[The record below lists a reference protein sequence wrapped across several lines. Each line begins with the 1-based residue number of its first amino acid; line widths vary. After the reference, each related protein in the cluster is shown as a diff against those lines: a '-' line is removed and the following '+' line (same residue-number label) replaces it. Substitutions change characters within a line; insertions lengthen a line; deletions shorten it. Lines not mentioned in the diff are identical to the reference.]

1 MRRISLLFPLL
12 LAACSSPYDSAHSYP
27 QNPAISDAQGQPR
40 DSSTFYFPA
49 ADPASKPVLNTNQ
62 LSAEEQNAQAD
73 YCREVFGGA
82 SANLHCFGAPVLSN
96 YYLGHD
102 TYRFLWLRSFHRPVL
117 LTLTQQADGAT
128 LRTQFLTKSALTPRL
143 AVILFIPPTASPQEA
158 ARLQR
163 EFDLEQKDP
172 KVQRKLAE
180 MNRPAQQ
187 LPQLETTRLLT
198 PQQWQQF
205 ERLLQQYQ
213 FQEQTTCTYSTT
225 LDGASWILEA
235 HTASGYHAVLRHSP
249 HKRDGFR
256 RACEYLL
263 DLSSARKERRY

>member
-1 MRRISLLFPLL
+1 MLRILILLPLL
-12 LAACSSPYDSAHSYP
+12 LGACSSPAVSQSPYP
-27 QNPAISDAQGQPR
+27 QNPAVSDAQGLPR

-49 ADPASKPVLNTNQ
+49 ADSASKPVLTTNQ

-73 YCREVFGGA
+73 YCREVLGVA

-128 LRTQFLTKSALTPRL
+128 LRTQFLTKSASTPRL
-143 AVILFIPPTASPQEA
+143 AVILFVPPTASPQEA

-163 EFDLEQKDP
+163 EFDLEQKNP
-172 KVQRKLAE
+172 EVQRELAE
-180 MNRPAQQ
+180 TNRPAEQ

-205 ERLLQQYQ
+205 QQLLQRGG
-213 FQEQTTCTYSTT
+213 FSRQTVCESSTV
-225 LDGASWILEA
+225 LDGAYWILEA
-235 HTASGYHAVLRHSP
+235 HTAGGYHAVLRHSP
-249 HKRDGFR
+249 DKQDGFR
-256 RACEYLL
+256 RVCEYLL
-263 DLSSARKERRY
+263 NLSSARKEERY

>member
-1 MRRISLLFPLL
+1 MPRIRLLFPLL
-12 LAACSSPYDSAHSYP
+12 LAACSSPAVSQSRYP
-27 QNPAISDAQGQPR
+27 QNPAVSDAQGQPR

-49 ADPASKPVLNTNQ
+49 AVSMNRPGSSVSQQTDD
-62 LSAEEQNAQAD
+62 EQNALAE
-73 YCREVFGGA
+73 YCREVFGVV
-82 SANLHCFGAPVLSN
+82 SANLHCFEAPVLSN

-143 AVILFIPPTASPQEA
+143 AVILFIPSTASPQEA

-163 EFDLEQKDP
+163 EFDLEQKNP
-172 KVQRKLAE
+172 EVQRKLAE
-180 MNRPAQQ
+180 TNRPAEQ

-205 ERLLQQYQ
+205 QQFLQRGG
-213 FQEQTTCTYSTT
+213 FSRQTVCESSTVV
-225 LDGASWILEA
+225 DGAYWILEA
-235 HTASGYHAVLRHSP
+235 HTADSYHAVLRHSP
-249 HKRDGFR
+249 DRPDTFC

-263 DLSSARKERRY
+263 ELSTARKEKRY

>member
-1 MRRISLLFPLL
+1 MRRILLLLPL
-12 LAACSSPYDSAHSYP
+12 LAACSSPAVSQSPYP
-27 QNPAISDAQGQPR
+27 QNPAVSDAQGLPR
-40 DSSTFYFPA
+40 DSSTLYFPA
-49 ADPASKPVLNTNQ
+49 ADSASKPVLTANQ
-62 LSAEEQNAQAD
+62 LSAEEQNAQAA
-73 YCREVFGGA
+73 YCREVFGVA

-128 LRTQFLTKSALTPRL
+128 LRTQFLTKSASTPRL
-143 AVILFIPPTASPQEA
+143 AVILFIPPTASPDEA

-172 KVQRKLAE
+172 KVQRELAE
-180 MNRPAQQ
+180 RNRPAEQ
-187 LPQLETTRLLT
+187 LPQLETTRPVT

-205 ERLLQQYQ
+205 QQLLQQCGFSQ
-213 FQEQTTCTYSTT
+213 QTACETSTVM
-225 LDGASWILEA
+225 DGAGWLLEA
-235 HTASGYHAVLRHSP
+235 HTAGGYHAVYHHSP
-249 HKRDGFR
+249 EKPDSFR

-263 DLSSARKERRY
+263 DLSAARKEERY